1 MKRTIRVALQ
11 ILGAGVAVFI
21 IYNFIVVVNARK
33 ETPLIVEKALQSDAI
48 KLELSDLTR
57 ERRHILLKVQDPNF
71 YNHKGYDFSTPGTGL
86 TTISQGLVKIF
97 YFHDFK
103 PGVQKIKQTLI
114 ARFAFD
120 PLTPKDTI
128 LKLFINKVYLGHHQG
143 KAVNGFEDASR
154 IYYSKSFNQLSE
166 AEYLSLVAMIRAPAT
181 FHCIASK
188 NENQLRVS
196 RIKRMLAGD
205 YVPEDNSDW
214 LYDRK

>member
-1 MKRTIRVALQ
+1 MKRKLRAALQ

-33 ETPLIVEKALQSDAI
+33 DTPLIVQKALQSEAM
-48 KLELSDLTR
+48 KLELSDLSR
-57 ERRHILLKVQDPNF
+57 EQLDILLKVQDPNF
-71 YNHKGYDFSTPGTGL
+71 YTHKGYDFDTPGTGL

-97 YFHDFK
+97 YFKDFK

-114 ARFAFD
+114 SRFAFD
-120 PLTPKDTI
+120 ALTPKDTI

-166 AEYLSLVAMIRAPAT
+166 QEYLSLVAMIRAPAT
-181 FHCIASK
+181 FHCITHR
-188 NENQLRVS
+188 NENLLRVS
-196 RIKRMLAGD
+196 RIKKMLTGD
-205 YVPEDNSDW
+205 YVPADNSDW